1 MFNVM
6 FDFAQERGEKALSEQ
21 DHVRKTADMMLLKE
35 LFRELE
41 FEFALEHEVELKFEA
56 DELLWD
62 EKSTARM
69 MKGW

>member
-1 MFNVM
+1 M

-41 FEFALEHEVELKFEA
+41 FEFALELKSNSSSRPMSSCGMRS
-56 DELLWD
+56 LQP
-62 EKSTARM
+62 K
-69 MKGW
+69 